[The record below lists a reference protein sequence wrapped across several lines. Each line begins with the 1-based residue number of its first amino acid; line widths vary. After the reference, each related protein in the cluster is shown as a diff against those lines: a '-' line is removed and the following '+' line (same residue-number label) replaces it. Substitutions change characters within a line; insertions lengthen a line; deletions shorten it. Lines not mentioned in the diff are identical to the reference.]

1 MDETIFST
9 FYNIGLRISE
19 LTNLKMEDVDLK
31 DKVIHVIGKGQ
42 KYRKIPISN
51 KLYTILIEYLDNR
64 KSSSNYFFVTRV
76 TAKVSNQYIN
86 LCLKEAVKKAEIN
99 KDISCHSLRH
109 SFASN
114 LLLKGATIQ
123 DVRELM
129 GHADVKTTSIYLH
142 SIAENL
148 RSSVNLLLLLLKQR
162 KMKE

>member
-1 MDETIFST
+1 
-9 FYNIGLRISE
+9 
-19 LTNLKMEDVDLK
+19 MEDVDLK

>member
-1 MDETIFST
+1 M
-9 FYNIGLRISE
+9 SE